1 MKKLWSNELIQ
12 TEPERRLASLDPRC
26 LGEMLDYRLYL
37 TYRDCGYFTERLL
50 RTEFGINRRRWRI
63 IAIVHQF
70 EGATLSDIA
79 EGAELDKAQASRT
92 VGTMVREGYLKRL
105 SNPDNARFAKIIFTD
120 KGRELYDAILAR
132 YREANQSLVA
142 SLSYDEIAMLDGVL
156 EKLRQHAARL
166 MAPH

>member
-1 MKKLWSNELIQ
+1 MKNPRSIDMVK
-12 TEPERRLASLDPRC
+12 TEPLRRLASLDPRC

-37 TYRDCGYFTERLL
+37 TYRDCGYVTERLL
-50 RTEFGINRRRWRI
+50 RTEFGVNRRRWRI
-63 IAIVHQF
+63 IAIVHQL

-92 VGTMVREGYLKRL
+92 VGTMVREGFLKRL

-132 YREANQSLVA
+132 YREANISLVA
-142 SLSYDEIAMLDGVL
+142 SLTYDEIAMLDGIL
-156 EKLRQHAARL
+156 EKLRQHSTLL
-166 MAPH
+166 MSPH